1 MNESMNESINF
12 IEEDHPLASLIIIAW
27 RSAPHI
33 RSCLESVFAHIHD
46 ISYEVVLILNEP
58 DDQLR
63 EFVDTKISGI
73 QTITTRVNVGYGGA
87 VNLGVKS
94 ARGEYVVLLNDDA
107 EVMENWLEPLVD
119 LARRRPYAAAVGS
132 TTLFV
137 DGSIQEAGSVIWA
150 DGSTVKVGRN
160 LAGDSRKYDYER
172 RVDHCSGTSLLVRRS
187 SWLAVEGM
195 DADEYYPAYYED
207 TDFCL
212 RLVEAGG
219 QVWYQPRSYV
229 RHLESASTNSSYRR
243 FLFEKNQAVFV
254 KRWAEKLKSHVV
266 FDPNDACAIDEAV
279 WRAMGSPVRVL
290 AVVDSLLNKDGLLTV
305 LQAGGR
311 CQVAV
316 VPEKPREN
324 NEHLC
329 ALGIGP
335 VESGERLCTGDNLVS
350 SASRYDLVID
360 LRERGSREHDAVDT
374 SCFPEAALLRVH
386 SSQANEL
393 SVLVGAQQ
401 RDAAPER
408 YLDVVA
414 SIENSRDPR
423 ADQREG

>member
-1 MNESMNESINF
+1 MSTSISF
-12 IEEDHPLASLIIIAW
+12 IEEDHPLVSLIVIAW

-33 RSCLESVFAHIHD
+33 RTCLESVVAHIHD
-46 ISYEVVLILNEP
+46 IPYEVVLILNEP

-63 EFVDTKISGI
+63 EFVDTKTTGI

-87 VNLGVKS
+87 VNLGVKR

-107 EVMENWLEPLVD
+107 EIMENWLGPLVD
-119 LARRRPYAAAVGS
+119 LVRRRPLATAVGS
-132 TTLFV
+132 TTLFP
-137 DGSIQEAGSVIWA
+137 DGTIQESGSVIWA

-160 LAGDSRKYDYER
+160 LPGDSRKYDYER
-172 RVDHCSGTSLLVRRS
+172 RVDHCSGTSLLARKS
-187 SWLAVEGM
+187 SWLAVDGM

-212 RLVEAGG
+212 RLIEAGG
-219 QVWYQPRSYV
+219 QVWYQPRSYL

-254 KRWAEKLKSHVV
+254 KRWAGRLRSHVV
-266 FDPNDACAIDEAV
+266 FDPNDGRAIDEAV

-290 AVVDSLLNKDGLLTV
+290 AVVDSLSIEDGLLTA

-316 VPEKPREN
+316 FSEKPGEN

-335 VESGERLCTGDNLVS
+335 VESGKRLCIGDHLIS
-350 SASRYDLVID
+350 SASKYDLVVD
-360 LRERGSREHDAVDT
+360 LRERESREYDAIDT
-374 SCFPEAALLRVH
+374 NCIPEAALLTVH
-386 SSQANEL
+386 SSAGNEL
-393 SVLVGAQQ
+393 RVLVGAQQ
-401 RDAAPER
+401 RGAVPVQ

-414 SIENSRDPR
+414 SIENSSDSR
-423 ADQREG
+423 ADQREE